1 MSRKNLTS
9 LSQDAIVQ
17 LGRRLVEVRFF
28 HSHVD
33 SAIELGEDILYNL
46 QRVYGTSHPSTVD
59 MASFLSSIYASS
71 GDTTAAV
78 AVIGDGKH
86 PDARK
91 PVAKGSSSHAADTT
105 KPSLPHFYQRNYDTV
120 KSSSQSVVTATDS
133 SKEAGRSGETGL
145 AIRQRPVAWGFID
158 HGSEE

>member
-9 LSQDAIVQ
+9 LSQDTIVQ

-71 GDTTAAV
+71 GDTTAAM

-86 PDARK
+86 PDARMS
-91 PVAKGSSSHAADTT
+91 VAKGSSSHAADTT
-105 KPSLPHFYQRNYDTV
+105 KPSLPHFYQRNYDTM
-120 KSSSQSVVTATDS
+120 KSSSQSAVTATDS
-133 SKEAGRSGETGL
+133 SKEAGPSGESVP

-158 HGSEE
+158 HGSEK

>member
-71 GDTTAAV
+71 GDATAAM
-78 AVIGDGKH
+78 AVIGDGKP
-86 PDARK
+86 PDARR
-91 PVAKGSSSHAADTT
+91 PVAKMISPHTADTT
-105 KPSLPHFYQRNYDTV
+105 KPNLPHVYQRNYDTV
-120 KSSSQSVVTATDS
+120 KPSSQSAVTGNES
-133 SKEAGRSGETGL
+133 SKDAGRSAETVLPIGHK
-145 AIRQRPVAWGFID
+145 PVAWGFID
-158 HGSEE
+158 HGSEK